1 MQLRLLFCKNNTSKC
16 KIKVVLYYKESTKEM
31 KKNAQ
36 KIHSLFIIIE
46 TQTVKTHKKT
56 VLIDENAMKSA
67 TRQYNFVEENGCIL
81 LQNDTS

>member
-1 MQLRLLFCKNNTSKC
+1 M
-16 KIKVVLYYKESTKEM
+16 KEM

-46 TQTVKTHKKT
+46 TKTVKNAQKT
-56 VLIDENAMKSA
+56 VLTDENTMKSA
-67 TRQYNFVEENGCIL
+67 MRQYNFVEKNGCIL

>member
-36 KIHSLFIIIE
+36 KIHSLFIVIE
-46 TQTVKTHKKT
+46 TQTVKTHKK
-56 VLIDENAMKSA
+56 
-67 TRQYNFVEENGCIL
+67 RF
-81 LQNDTS
+81 

>member
-1 MQLRLLFCKNNTSKC
+1 M
-16 KIKVVLYYKESTKEM
+16 YYKESTKEM

-46 TQTVKTHKKT
+46 TKTVKTHKKRFFA
-56 VLIDENAMKSA
+56 DENAMKSA
-67 TRQYNFVEENGCIL
+67 TRQYNFVEKNGCIL